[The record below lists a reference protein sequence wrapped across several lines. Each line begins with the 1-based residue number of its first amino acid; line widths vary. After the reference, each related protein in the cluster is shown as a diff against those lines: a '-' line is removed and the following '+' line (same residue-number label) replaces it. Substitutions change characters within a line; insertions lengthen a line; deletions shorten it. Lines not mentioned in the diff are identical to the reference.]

1 MYPAEPLP
9 NDTEKYRTTALL
21 ESAGESLPR
30 LFLPWMFNCR
40 LKGALVILITR
51 IHHAPSPGDNVA
63 ISSSERGVPAGRRV

>member
-9 NDTEKYRTTALL
+9 NDMEKYRTTALL

-30 LFLPWMFNCR
+30 LFLPWMFDCR